1 MNFQG
6 NHVCSGYLLLHK
18 TLFQNFFELMLGAA
32 YHVLISVLSIYN
44 EYSICSKVMK
54 AESGKAGI

>member
-1 MNFQG
+1 
-6 NHVCSGYLLLHK
+6 
-18 TLFQNFFELMLGAA
+18 MLGAA

-44 EYSICSKVMK
+44 DYSICSKVMK